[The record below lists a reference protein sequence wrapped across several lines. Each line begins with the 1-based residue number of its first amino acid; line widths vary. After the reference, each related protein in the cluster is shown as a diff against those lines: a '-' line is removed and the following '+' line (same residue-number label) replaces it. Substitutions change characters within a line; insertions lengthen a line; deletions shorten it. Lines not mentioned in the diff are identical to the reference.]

1 VGLIQRIIEK
11 EGIATISISLSRQV
25 TQKVRPPRA
34 LYPGFPMGH
43 PLGFPNQISQQL
55 NVLRQLL
62 FYLKTIERPGTIE
75 DVNLTDPTDPN
86 GDRAAY

>member
-1 VGLIQRIIEK
+1 MGLIQRIIEK

-43 PLGFPNQISQQL
+43 PIGFPNQVSQQL

-62 FYLKTIERPGTIE
+62 FYLKTIERPGTII
-75 DVNLTDPTDPN
+75 DIIYTDPIDPMS
-86 GDRAAY
+86 DRAAY